1 MKLAL
6 VDNYDSF
13 TYNLVHYLE
22 SMLEEKVDVIP
33 NDDQRLDDLSF
44 YDAMV
49 LSPGPG
55 LPEAS
60 GRLMDVIK
68 RYATSKK
75 ILGVCLGHQALALH
89 FGAKLE
95 NLDQVK
101 HGESTPIQL
110 LVENDPLYRGITFPM
125 QAGRYHSWV
134 VSKKGLPSCLSV
146 TTEDDFGCIMSFRHK
161 SLDIQAVQFHPE
173 SILTPFGKQ
182 LLRNWLFG

>member
-6 VDNYDSF
+6 IDNYDSF
-13 TYNLVHYLE
+13 TYNLVHYFE
-22 SMLEEKVDVIP
+22 SMLEERVDVIT
-33 NDDQRLDDLSF
+33 NDDQRLDDLSM
-44 YDAMV
+44 YDAIV

-60 GRLMDVIK
+60 GRLMDVIT

-110 LVENDPLYRGITFPM
+110 LVENDSLFHGITFPM
-125 QAGRYHSWV
+125 QVGRYHSWV
-134 VSKKGLPSCLSV
+134 VSKHGLPICLSV
-146 TTEDDFGCIMSFRHK
+146 TTKDESGNIMSFRHK

-173 SILTPFGKQ
+173 SILTPNGKQ
-182 LLRNWLFG
+182 LLWNWLFG

>member
-6 VDNYDSF
+6 IDNYDSF

-22 SMLEEKVDVIP
+22 SMLEENVDVIP
-33 NDDQRLDDLSF
+33 NDDQRLDDLSM

-68 RYATSKK
+68 RYAATQK

-101 HGESTPIQL
+101 HGESTPIHL
-110 LVENDPLYRGITFPM
+110 LEENDQLYQGIKFPM
-125 QAGRYHSWV
+125 QVGRYHSWV
-134 VSKKGLPSCLSV
+134 VSKHGLPDCLSV
-146 TTEDDFGCIMSFRHK
+146 TTVDDFGNIMSFRHK
-161 SLDIQAVQFHPE
+161 SLNIQAVQYHPE
-173 SILTPFGKQ
+173 SILTPNGKEI
-182 LLRNWLFG
+182 LRNWLFG